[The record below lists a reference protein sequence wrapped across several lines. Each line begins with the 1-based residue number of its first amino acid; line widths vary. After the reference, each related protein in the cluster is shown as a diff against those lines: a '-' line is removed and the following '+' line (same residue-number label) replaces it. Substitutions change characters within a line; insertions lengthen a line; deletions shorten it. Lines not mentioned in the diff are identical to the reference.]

1 MEEKEH
7 PNIEIH
13 LPVRVE
19 YPSTSRLGRIWQR
32 ILSRMGILQIRHP
45 GMTPLGLLALIDDRL
60 SRSID
65 KPYIDSIY
73 QEREIKI
80 SKSSQL
86 ISEREE
92 IIRFEVCLGKQPVSQ
107 VTWHLEWL
115 DAELVLV
122 ADGPLPLVYP
132 TVAESF
138 CRAYYLINNAS

>member
-1 MEEKEH
+1 MKEKEH
-7 PNIEIH
+7 PSVEIH

-19 YPSTSRLGRIWQR
+19 YPSTSKLGRTWQK
-32 ILSRMGILQIRHP
+32 ILSRMGFLQIRYP
-45 GMTPLGLLALIDDRL
+45 GMTPLGLLSLIDDRL

-65 KPYIDSIY
+65 KPYIDSIC
-73 QEREIKI
+73 QEREIRI
-80 SKSSQL
+80 SKSHQL

-92 IIRFEVCLGKQPVSQ
+92 TIRFEVCLGKQSATQ

-122 ADGPLPLVYP
+122 VDGPLPLVYP

-138 CRAYYLINNAS
+138 HRAYYLINNAS